1 MALDD
6 FAKTLIARF
15 PLGFVATVASDGRP
29 HLSPKGTFLVL
40 DDTTIAFAEIR
51 SPDTI
56 ANLAHQPVAEVNFV
70 DQWLRKGVRVRGPVR
85 VVAKGGEF
93 DSLIGKWREVWG
105 DLANRIN
112 ALVLISADEIKQI
125 TTPPYDDGVTEDEMI
140 ALYKDKFAA
149 IYPLEE

>member
-6 FAKTLIARF
+6 FAKTVISRF
-15 PLGFVATVASDGRP
+15 PLGFVATVTPDGRP

-51 SPDTI
+51 SPDTM
-56 ANLAHQPVAEVNFV
+56 ANLAQTPMAEVNFV

-85 VVAKGGEF
+85 VIGQGDEF
-93 DSLIGKWREVWG
+93 DSLIGRWREVWG

-112 ALVLISADEIKQI
+112 ALVLISADEIRQI
-125 TTPPYDDGVTEDEMI
+125 TTPPYDDGVTEEEMVT
-140 ALYKDKFAA
+140 LYKDKFAA
-149 IYPLEE
+149 IYPHDK